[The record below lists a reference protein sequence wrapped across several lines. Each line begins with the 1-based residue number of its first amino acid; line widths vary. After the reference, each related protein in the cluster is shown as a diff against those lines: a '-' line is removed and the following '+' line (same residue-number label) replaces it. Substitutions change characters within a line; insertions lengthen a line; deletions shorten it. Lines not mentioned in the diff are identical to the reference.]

1 VGGSIIGTVVSL
13 FVGTAVAGATVV
25 GVISSQ
31 TSAPESSP
39 ADVNESSV
47 IVEYGSN

>member
-1 VGGSIIGTVVSL
+1 MGSSVIGAIVSL

-31 TSAPESSP
+31 TSAPSTSP
-39 ADVNESSV
+39 ADVNESV